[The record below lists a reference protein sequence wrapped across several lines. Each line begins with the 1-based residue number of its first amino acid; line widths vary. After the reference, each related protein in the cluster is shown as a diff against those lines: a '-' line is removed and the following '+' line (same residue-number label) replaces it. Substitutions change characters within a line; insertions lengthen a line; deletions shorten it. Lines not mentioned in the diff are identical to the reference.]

1 MFPGDTCQSGRRA
14 KAWVW
19 PQPLSRRGI
28 SHALHSPGSIR
39 VKQETSGASDPSLAS
54 HQPHS
59 KAAAESCHCIWEE
72 ADLQALRQISEEAS
86 PQPGR
91 PLLPQATAAPA
102 PDPPS
107 SALWLPDSLLP
118 GALIGPTLAQVTAA
132 TSGHRDDCPTAPES
146 SQNQADA
153 VGDRPRG
160 EGAAA
165 GPGSEGSPVRA
176 RQGGWSRAAHEGSL
190 PGRTGGQSAHRSWKV
205 RTQPGKERQPHT
217 GAWAT
222 A

>member
-14 KAWVW
+14 KAWAW
-19 PQPLSRRGI
+19 PQLLSRRGI

-107 SALWLPDSLLP
+107 SALSAGQFAPRCSNRPNSRTGNSCNLWTQRRLSDSTGEQPEP
-118 GALIGPTLAQVTAA
+118 GRRRRGPT
-132 TSGHRDDCPTAPES
+132 
-146 SQNQADA
+146 
-153 VGDRPRG
+153 
-160 EGAAA
+160 
-165 GPGSEGSPVRA
+165 
-176 RQGGWSRAAHEGSL
+176 
-190 PGRTGGQSAHRSWKV
+190 PGRGSSRGSGFRGQPC
-205 RTQPGKERQPHT
+205 PGPARWLEPRCT
-217 GAWAT
+217 
-222 A
+222 